1 MTKTNYELTI
11 GGKLRKV
18 YKNSNGFFVKMNSKN
33 LDVNNY
39 FLKNGAGLKS
49 KYINKNKIYGGT
61 MVDND
66 HLFFV
71 YEIIL
76 SILISKDNKDKDKE
90 NYHKSN
96 VKLLEYKNDIDT
108 ELKELQKEIPEI
120 PKMNK
125 LIQNYLSLRE
135 YQNNFVDLKNHLDY
149 NNLFKLKDKFS
160 DINGGDFSIK
170 MNNKNVN
177 EVFLKNGGKSKN
189 KYRNKRTGG
198 INNPVTDLN
207 TFISK
212 MLDNNNSNYLP
223 EIIKLIKLIKP
234 TKTDSK
240 LYYNNLQIYLNLQRD
255 IQTFLK
261 NCNTNIFD
269 EIKLYIN
276 IYFSPTT
283 SAITPS
289 IPSAITASTS
299 TPSTPA
305 ESVKPSTTSAITPST
320 TSAITP
326 SIPSAITAS
335 TSTPSTPA
343 ESVKPSTTSAITPS
357 TTSAITASTSEKII
371 EVECKYSIDFGHAF
385 VITTNMIILLYNLEQ
400 EFKKLELEF
409 KKYQAPF
416 IVIWNKQKKILEK
429 IIHNLNEAYEITN
442 IKIVT
447 SKELRIRI
455 NKLVEN
461 ESRFSYKKE
470 IIKPITINTVK
481 RSLEKEL
488 KDAEPDPE
496 TELSELLEKE
506 LEEAEP
512 EPEPEPGT
520 ELRERIIGNDTNT
533 NTNTNFSKIISI
545 IRKQIDFFNSPDNT
559 VYNNSKDN
567 AYHYDI
573 IIRKLAK
580 LAELAELAKSA
591 KSTELAELAKSAK
604 STELAKLLKII
615 ENLRKYKLE
624 NLINL
629 INLINSMIKLSS
641 DINEI
646 MKKNKTFFNDEKHKE
661 LIDDLFNVIN
671 NETIIT
677 DS

>member
-289 IPSAITASTS
+289 IPSAITASA
-299 TPSTPA
+299 PSPA
-305 ESVKPSTTSAITPST
+305 SASASEELSEKESPALASA
-320 TSAITP
+320 
-326 SIPSAITAS
+326 
-335 TSTPSTPA
+335 
-343 ESVKPSTTSAITPS
+343 PS

-400 EFKKLELEF
+400 KFKKLELEF

-580 LAELAELAKSA
+580 LAELAELAELAKSA
-591 KSTELAELAKSAK
+591 KSTELAELAELAKSAK
-604 STELAKLLKII
+604 LAKLLKII

-646 MKKNKTFFNDEKHKE
+646 MKKNETFFNDEKHKE
-661 LIDDLFNVIN
+661 LIDDLFNEIN

>member
-289 IPSAITASTS
+289 IPSAITASA
-299 TPSTPA
+299 PSPA
-305 ESVKPSTTSAITPST
+305 SASASEELAAKEAPALASAPSPASA
-320 TSAITP
+320 SASEELAAKEAP
-326 SIPSAITAS
+326 ALASA
-335 TSTPSTPA
+335 
-343 ESVKPSTTSAITPS
+343 PS

-591 KSTELAELAKSAK
+591 KSTELAELAELAKSAK
-604 STELAKLLKII
+604 LAKLLKII

-646 MKKNKTFFNDEKHKE
+646 MKKNETFFNDEKRKE
-661 LIDDLFNVIN
+661 LIDDLFNEIN

>member
-320 TSAITP
+320 TSAIT
-326 SIPSAITAS
+326 
-335 TSTPSTPA
+335 
-343 ESVKPSTTSAITPS
+343 
-357 TTSAITASTSEKII
+357 ASTSEKII

-591 KSTELAELAKSAK
+591 KSTELA
-604 STELAKLLKII
+604 KLLKII

>member
-326 SIPSAITAS
+326 SIP
-335 TSTPSTPA
+335 A

-400 EFKKLELEF
+400 KFKKLELEF

-591 KSTELAELAKSAK
+591 KSTELAELAELAKSAK
-604 STELAKLLKII
+604 LAKLLKII

>member
-66 HLFFV
+66 YLFFV

-305 ESVKPSTTSAITPST
+305 
-320 TSAITP
+320 
-326 SIPSAITAS
+326 
-335 TSTPSTPA
+335 
-343 ESVKPSTTSAITPS
+343 
-357 TTSAITASTSEKII
+357 
-371 EVECKYSIDFGHAF
+371 
-385 VITTNMIILLYNLEQ
+385 
-400 EFKKLELEF
+400 
-409 KKYQAPF
+409 
-416 IVIWNKQKKILEK
+416 
-429 IIHNLNEAYEITN
+429 
-442 IKIVT
+442 
-447 SKELRIRI
+447 
-455 NKLVEN
+455 
-461 ESRFSYKKE
+461 
-470 IIKPITINTVK
+470 
-481 RSLEKEL
+481 
-488 KDAEPDPE
+488 
-496 TELSELLEKE
+496 
-506 LEEAEP
+506 
-512 EPEPEPGT
+512 
-520 ELRERIIGNDTNT
+520 
-533 NTNTNFSKIISI
+533 
-545 IRKQIDFFNSPDNT
+545 
-559 VYNNSKDN
+559 
-567 AYHYDI
+567 
-573 IIRKLAK
+573 
-580 LAELAELAKSA
+580 
-591 KSTELAELAKSAK
+591 
-604 STELAKLLKII
+604 
-615 ENLRKYKLE
+615 
-624 NLINL
+624 
-629 INLINSMIKLSS
+629 
-641 DINEI
+641 
-646 MKKNKTFFNDEKHKE
+646 
-661 LIDDLFNVIN
+661 
-671 NETIIT
+671 
-677 DS
+677 

>member
-289 IPSAITASTS
+289 IPSAITASA
-299 TPSTPA
+299 PSPA
-305 ESVKPSTTSAITPST
+305 SA
-320 TSAITP
+320 SASEELAAKEAP
-326 SIPSAITAS
+326 ALASA
-335 TSTPSTPA
+335 
-343 ESVKPSTTSAITPS
+343 PS

-400 EFKKLELEF
+400 KFKKLELEF

-512 EPEPEPGT
+512 EPEPEPEPGT

-580 LAELAELAKSA
+580 LAELAELAELAKSA
-591 KSTELAELAKSAK
+591 KSTELAELAELAKSAK
-604 STELAKLLKII
+604 LAKLLKII

-646 MKKNKTFFNDEKHKE
+646 MKKNETFFNDEKHKE
-661 LIDDLFNVIN
+661 LIDDLFNEIN